1 MTLSLPFVLMMA
13 VAAPILVLIVIARV
27 KAYRRRASTALTAE
41 DPEVRLEPRAEL
53 APSLLL
59 SRLTL
64 PQRTYLRQQYGTARV
79 CFILSTYVL
88 FVTASVGLLP
98 EKVHAAIAVSA
109 TQQVWQSYQSQL
121 TAVGYFA
128 EVFGFLAAV
137 IVITTLKTA
146 PYVTFNRTRP
156 LSFRF
161 LFWGR
166 ASVILASLLAATQVA
181 LLASVMLLT
190 LIYGPVWRL
199 GSVLLGSMLRLD
211 LSMLIFSIF
220 VFLSF
225 IPGPWSRT
233 SKSSVI
239 PAFLGGLIGSQA
251 VFFSRFLLKTPTAR
265 ALFLFP
271 AQIPPNSCVLAL
283 VPLVCVAGLLYFAE
297 RLSTRFEV

>member
-109 TQQVWQSYQSQL
+109 
-121 TAVGYFA
+121 
-128 EVFGFLAAV
+128 
-137 IVITTLKTA
+137 VITTLKTA

-211 LSMLIFSIF
+211 LSMLTTTTLIFSIF